1 MLELNILDSFTCDC
15 QLNLQAKILCWLHNL
30 IFLITFKQ
38 NHNFTVTLTKD
49 NPVSLNLQIINELK
63 VCFPNLNQSALLPKN
78 DHRLDRNLC
87 MPTYHPAVSF
97 NHTNMTLKTELSV
110 TKALIICSNVHKQS
124 FTVKLRCLSDKTI
137 LDFSNVYTKES
148 HLLTQDPPL

>member
-1 MLELNILDSFTCDC
+1 MLVLNILDSFTCDC

-63 VCFPNLNQSALLPKN
+63 VCFPNLN
-78 DHRLDRNLC
+78 
-87 MPTYHPAVSF
+87 
-97 NHTNMTLKTELSV
+97 
-110 TKALIICSNVHKQS
+110 
-124 FTVKLRCLSDKTI
+124 
-137 LDFSNVYTKES
+137 
-148 HLLTQDPPL
+148 